1 MSKNCKNSGFKDFFN
16 TTLNKCIINTNNYH
30 NTSMCASEINKN
42 SKSII
47 GDSVVKCDK
56 TIGAVA
62 RSYNS
67 TNFNEKEI
75 SCKIGNFICL
85 VFITI
90 SLLIILSIYY
100 FYYHIRYC
108 SKQKHTLPYYHSNNK
123 LKEIDV
129 NNII

>member
-1 MSKNCKNSGFKDFFN
+1 
-16 TTLNKCIINTNNYH
+16 
-30 NTSMCASEINKN
+30 MCASEINKN

-47 GDSVVKCDK
+47 GDSVVKCNK
-56 TIGAVA
+56 TIDAVA

-75 SCKIGNFICL
+75 SCKIGNFYIL
-85 VFITI
+85 FVLLLITV
-90 SLLIILSIYY
+90 SLLIIVSVYY
-100 FYYHIRYC
+100 FYYHIRHW